1 MSSNKKSHYQE
12 YLEQLQSKM
21 HTADDLII
29 NVLKEATGKEMI
41 NKRRIIAGEANE
53 VYEITLADNSQVFV
67 RISQRKEPD
76 FEQEKWAIDQVK
88 KIGVPVPE
96 VLLIKHLKTDDKSLS
111 FCVQKKVE
119 GEVLDRGNIDFGKFD
134 KKLQRK
140 IINQAG
146 EILSKINSIKTK
158 GFGQINKNG
167 EGKYTS
173 LRELMLQNVNQEK
186 SYLAMAEKIGMDKKI
201 MENILQIIKERA
213 NDLPDIEPVLNHGDY
228 GTKHFVA
235 IGEKITG
242 ILDWGEANGNSPI
255 YELARWDY
263 WFGDE
268 IPTKWLV
275 EGYVNKSALQGWEDN
290 IKWMKLDKGLEV
302 LWWYVEDNYQKAI
315 ERAVN
320 KLIEDLK
327 FFK

>member
-12 YLEQLQSKM
+12 YLEQLQSKK
-21 HTADDLII
+21 HTADDLI
-29 NVLKEATGKEMI
+29 NSVAKEATGKEMI
-41 NKRRIIAGEANE
+41 DQRRIIAGEANE
-53 VYEITLADNSQVFV
+53 VYEITLTDDSQVFM
-67 RISQRKEPD
+67 RISHGKEPN
-76 FEQEKWAIDQVK
+76 FEQEKWAIDQVG

-96 VLLIKHLKTDDKSLS
+96 ILLIKHSKTEDKIIS

-119 GEVLDRGNIDFGKFD
+119 GEVLDRGNVDFGKYN
-134 KKLQRK
+134 KSLQRR

-146 EILSKINSIKTK
+146 GILSKINSIKTK

-173 LRELMLQNVNQEK
+173 WKELMLQNANQEE
-186 SYLAMAEKIGMDKKI
+186 SYLTMAKKIGMDKNV
-201 MENILQIIKERA
+201 MVEVLQIIRERSS
-213 NDLPDIEPVLNHGDY
+213 NLPDIQPVLNHGDY

-268 IPTKWLV
+268 IPTEWLV
-275 EGYVNKSALQGWEDN
+275 EGYENKSALEGWREE
-290 IKWMKLDKGLEV
+290 IKWMRLDKGLEV
-302 LWWYVEDNYQKAI
+302 LWWYVEDNYEKAI
-315 ERAVN
+315 ERASK
-320 KLIEDLK
+320 KLAEDLK
-327 FFK
+327 YCK